1 MNVQD
6 TVKVDNRKV
15 WAAVAAALSCLAIYI
30 LACVMSPVAW
40 SPDSSKIA
48 LLVTPPEDSPDKFA
62 IFTYDIAAGEHTLL
76 DRIEADGILSAPAW
90 SPDGKWI
97 AYYKVEPSVPP
108 ESTADPNAAPAN
120 KHGGRD
126 AGTSTGFFSEENRML
141 PGLLFELLEEQTA
154 DEDMETFDVKL
165 MVASPDGG
173 QRKSLRVLAW
183 GGKIGD
189 DDFRKQFML
198 IRPQWSPDSRRL
210 FYVRLLESEAE
221 GYIASLDV
229 QEDEADAHVFGGVG
243 SYAVSRDGKWV
254 ASVLGVGSEGTFAT
268 VAQIAGNIQKHYRL
282 EINISIEQT
291 SPFTHMSWTADSKR
305 IFFHTKE
312 ANFYALNVLSGEVE
326 VYTDSDVKQAAY
338 PMLSATENKLYY
350 IAGYEVGEPNS
361 PEQRTSLKY
370 LNIDSQRTQTVF
382 EIPQFA
388 ELEGNGGGS
397 FHISPDGKVV
407 LVRGRTKD
415 EDGNEKSTL
424 IFWDGKTKK
433 VVETDSWLIEAHGP
447 TENSETS
454 VEK

>member
-1 MNVQD
+1 
-6 TVKVDNRKV
+6 
-15 WAAVAAALSCLAIYI
+15 
-30 LACVMSPVAW
+30 
-40 SPDSSKIA
+40 
-48 LLVTPPEDSPDKFA
+48 
-62 IFTYDIAAGEHTLL
+62 
-76 DRIEADGILSAPAW
+76 
-90 SPDGKWI
+90 
-97 AYYKVEPSVPP
+97 
-108 ESTADPNAAPAN
+108 
-120 KHGGRD
+120 
-126 AGTSTGFFSEENRML
+126 
-141 PGLLFELLEEQTA
+141 
-154 DEDMETFDVKL
+154 
-165 MVASPDGG
+165 
-173 QRKSLRVLAW
+173 
-183 GGKIGD
+183 
-189 DDFRKQFML
+189 
-198 IRPQWSPDSRRL
+198 
-210 FYVRLLESEAE
+210 
-221 GYIASLDV
+221 
-229 QEDEADAHVFGGVG
+229 
-243 SYAVSRDGKWV
+243 
-254 ASVLGVGSEGTFAT
+254 
-268 VAQIAGNIQKHYRL
+268 
-282 EINISIEQT
+282 
-291 SPFTHMSWTADSKR
+291 MSWTADSKR